1 MSRGTWRRS
10 KYIVAEAVTKFSQ
23 RYVPTPLVAFGVI
36 HFHASAGVMITASH
50 NPARDNGY
58 KVYWSNGAQINVPL
72 DQHIA
77 ASILENQ
84 EPWDGAWDTTPDQNS
99 PPVVPELV
107 DAYVKRLKTGLEKLQ
122 PSVPAAQTAFHTT
135 RSLEASVM
143 YTPLHGVGTQYFNY
157 VTQRVTRADRNVC
170 LAQSEPDPDFPTLEF
185 PNPEEEGAL
194 NLAFSSADAA
204 KQSLVIANDP
214 DADRFAAAQKMPD
227 GSWHRFT
234 GDQMGVLLAS
244 YLLDRVH
251 DDQVGASF
259 SEIGVTYATRQLA
272 DIAYIGDDG
281 EMIRA
286 NKILTNVPP
295 NSQRRVAMLTTA
307 VSSGMLSRMARAHG
321 VYFEETLT
329 GFKWLGNRAHG
340 MAPAFNVIF
349 AYEEALGYMFPS
361 VSYDKDGIAAASIF
375 LNAVEYWISDNH
387 KWGPMT
393 PYEKLQSLY
402 SSYGYHESINTHFSS
417 HDPDRTKDFF
427 NAIRESEE
435 VNDMLLGRFRI
446 LRWRD
451 VTDGIEHPTAPDPN
465 AFATKLPM
473 DPSSQMLTFH
483 LQRVPQEGEADEL
496 REDLVTVTIRAS
508 GTEPKVKLYLECRS
522 DSENTAQRLAGM
534 AFQEVIALWWLE
546 YGEEMRPASPNVK
559 SSSGIMH
566 ETYTYVA

>member
-1 MSRGTWRRS
+1 
-10 KYIVAEAVTKFSQ
+10 VAEAVTKSSQ
-23 RYVPTPLVAFGVI
+23 RYVPTPLVAFGVL

-58 KVYWSNGAQINVPL
+58 KVYWSNGAQINVPR
-72 DQHIA
+72 DQHIT
-77 ASILENQ
+77 ASIRENQ
-84 EPWDGAWDTTPDQNS
+84 EPWDGAWVTTPDETS
-99 PPVVPELV
+99 PPVVPELM
-107 DAYVKRLKTGLEKLQ
+107 DAYVKRLKTALGMLQ
-122 PSVPAAQTAFHTT
+122 PSVPPAQTVVPTT

-157 VTQRVTRADRNVC
+157 VTQRVTCAIRNVC
-170 LAQSEPDPDFPTLEF
+170 LAQSKPDPDFPTLEF

-244 YLLDRVH
+244 YLLDRVCQG
-251 DDQVGASF
+251 QVAAAV
-259 SEIGVTYATRQLA
+259 SEIGETCDVRQLVDTA
-272 DIAYIGDDG
+272 DIRDDG
-281 EMIRA
+281 ESLGVNA
-286 NKILTNVPP
+286 TPANVPLD
-295 NSQRRVAMLTTA
+295 NQHRVAMLTTA
-307 VSSGMLSRMARAHG
+307 VSSGMLSRMVRAHG

-340 MAPAFNVIF
+340 MAPVFNVIF

-375 LNAVEYWISDNH
+375 LNAVEYWTSDNH
-387 KWGPMT
+387 KWGAMT
-393 PYEKLQSLY
+393 PYQKLQSLY
-402 SSYGYHESINTHFSS
+402 SIYGYHESINTYFSS
-417 HDPDRTKDFF
+417 QDPDRTKAFF
-427 NAIRESEE
+427 NAIRESDE
-435 VNDMLLGRFRI
+435 VKDMILGRFRI

-451 VTDGIEHPTAPDPN
+451 VTDGIEHPMAPDPN
-465 AFATKLPM
+465 AFTTKLPM

-483 LQRVPQEGEADEL
+483 LQRVPQEGETDEL

-522 DSENTAQRLAGM
+522 DSEETAQWLAGR

-546 YGEEMRPASPNVK
+546 YGNEMRPASPQVK